1 MTLPFGMDS
10 EYMKQPAVYILASS
24 RNGPLYTGVTSNLVQ
39 RIWLHREHLVD
50 GFSKEFKVTRL
61 VWFELHEEMA
71 MAIVR
76 EKQVKGW
83 KRRWK
88 IEPGNPCW
96 NDPGRTSQ
104 RLEGSGFLLSQE

>member
-1 MTLPFGMDS
+1 VTLPFGMDS
-10 EYMKQPAVYILASS
+10 ETMKQPAVYILASS
-24 RNGPLYTGVTSNLVQ
+24 RNGTCTQASPATFVQ

-88 IEPGNPCW
+88 IELIEAGNPYW
-96 NDPGRTSQ
+96 NDPWADIAKA
-104 RLEGSGFLLSQE
+104 